1 MLANCKIVESVPR
14 IFLKLPLMDVPD
26 FAELCR
32 SLYTS
37 TPKVSAALF
46 ALVNGGL
53 YYMFAEQDV
62 SRLEERTYD
71 FRRFA
76 SMCQLNFESVLEN
89 FHLST
94 SPSLEACQALALGVT
109 KCLSYIY

>member
-1 MLANCKIVESVPR
+1 MLANWEIVENIPR
-14 IFLKLPLMDVPD
+14 IFLKLPLMDVSD

-32 SLYTS
+32 GLYTS
-37 TPKVSAALF
+37 TPDVSAALF

-62 SRLEERTYD
+62 SRSEEQTSD

-76 SMCQLNFESVLEN
+76 SMCQLNFEVVLEN

-94 SPSLEACQALALGVT
+94 SPSLGACQALALGVS
-109 KCLSYIY
+109 KCTLVY